1 MFFFRL
7 NSNFCILRKSRIANS
22 PKDFF
27 TFDGPSYLS
36 TACLREAYRL
46 QRTRA
51 TGKPVQSHS
60 GNLGHP
66 NLAMKN
72 SAPSR
77 RQPKLHLGGSLMAV
91 GLFCCSPTLDAYE
104 APLTPAALHDAWTLG
119 QRNDQATA
127 EFLAPYSKQVTEGSQ
142 QVPHIAEIEV
152 LTPFAQ
158 VVDESRQNMSGY
170 SEQQAAQAYRQRG
183 DSVIV
188 RIRLMLPS
196 AYPEAER
203 SPNAPPASRGQTAA
217 LRPENFWQSFHFA
230 FKQHGKVLEPR
241 SIHNKPVY
249 SAATKASSSTLDGQ
263 TVWMD
268 FDARSVAS
276 DEIVVEVTTPDGKTV
291 SVNFDLRQ
299 LR

>member
-1 MFFFRL
+1 MKHF
-7 NSNFCILRKSRIANS
+7 
-22 PKDFF
+22 
-27 TFDGPSYLS
+27 
-36 TACLREAYRL
+36 AC
-46 QRTRA
+46 
-51 TGKPVQSHS
+51 
-60 GNLGHP
+60 
-66 NLAMKN
+66 
-72 SAPSR
+72 SR
-77 RQPKLHLGGSLMAV
+77 RRLSFHLSGSLIVA
-91 GLFCCSPTLDAYE
+91 GLFCCSLILNAYE

-142 QVPHIAEIEV
+142 QVPHVAEIEV

-158 VVDESRQNMSGY
+158 VLDQSRQNMNGY

-203 SPNAPPASRGQTAA
+203 SPKAPPASHGQTAV

-230 FKQHGKVLEPR
+230 VKEHGKVLDPR
-241 SIHNKPVY
+241 SVHNKAVY
-249 SAATKASSSTLDGQ
+249 SSATKASSSTLDGQ
-263 TVWMD
+263 TVWVE
-268 FDARSVAS
+268 FDAKSVAS

-291 SVNFDLRQ
+291 SVNFDLRK